1 MDEMDYYHDYF
12 GEFGGKYVAET
23 LRTPL
28 DELEAAFIANMA
40 DPDFQAELS
49 ILYRDFAGRPT
60 PLYHAENASRELGGA
75 QVYIKL
81 EGLANTG
88 AHKINNVL
96 GQTLLAK
103 RMGKSRIIAETG
115 AGQHGLATAAVCAK
129 LGLECRV
136 YMGQVDI
143 IRQRPNVF
151 WMEQFGAEVVPV
163 KTGSQT
169 LKDAINE
176 ALRDWASSFED
187 THYLIGSALGPSPY
201 PDMAREFQSVVGR
214 EVREQAAARNLNVKV
229 LIACVG
235 GGSNAIGFF
244 APFLREPA
252 PRLVGVE
259 AGGRG
264 FTPGNHASRMAGRGK
279 RGIVHGYKSL
289 FLLDDDGQVQATH
302 SISAGLDYPG
312 IGPQLADLGM
322 KGRIEFTTASDQEA
336 LHAFRFFARLEGL
349 IFSLEPAHA
358 GATVRRIAPEYGKD
372 EAIIVN
378 MSGRGDKDLFILA
391 PQLDRDNWLSFL
403 SSEVVSHSLPES
415 KG

>member
-1 MDEMDYYHDYF
+1 MEYYHDFF

-23 LRTPL
+23 LRAPL
-28 DELEAAFIANMA
+28 DDLEAAFLANMVDPAFRA
-40 DPDFQAELS
+40 DLDL
-49 ILYRDFAGRPT
+49 LYRDFAGRPT
-60 PLYHAENASRELGGA
+60 PLYHAERSSRDLGGA
-75 QVYIKL
+75 QIYIKL

-103 RMGKSRIIAETG
+103 RMGKTRIIAETG

-151 WMEQFGAEVVPV
+151 WMEVFGAEVVPV
-163 KTGSQT
+163 KSGSQT

-176 ALRDWASSFED
+176 ALRDWASSFET

-214 EVREQAAARNLNVKV
+214 EIREQAGARNLNLKV
-229 LIACVG
+229 LLACVG

-244 APFLREPA
+244 APFLERST

-264 FTPGNHASRMAGRGK
+264 FSPGNHASRMAGRGK
-279 RGIVHGYKSL
+279 KGIVHGYKSL
-289 FLLDDDGQVQATH
+289 FLLDDDGQVQPTH

-312 IGPQLADLGM
+312 IGPQLADLGTR
-322 KGRIEFTTASDQEA
+322 GRIDFTTASDGEA
-336 LHAFRFFARLEGL
+336 LDAFRFFARREGL
-349 IFSLEPAHA
+349 IFALESAHA
-358 GATVRRIAPEYGKD
+358 AAAVCRIAPEYGKD

-391 PQLDRDNWLSFL
+391 PRLDRDNWLAFL
-403 SSEVVSHSLPES
+403 SSEVASHGAQKKER
-415 KG
+415 

>member
-1 MDEMDYYHDYF
+1 MDTYHDYF

-23 LRTPL
+23 LRAPL
-28 DELEAAFIANMA
+28 EELEAAFLSCMA
-40 DPDFQAELS
+40 DPGFQDELG

-60 PLYHAENASRELGGA
+60 PLYHAENASRNLGGA

-96 GQTLLAK
+96 GQVLLAK
-103 RMGKSRIIAETG
+103 RMGKTRIIAETG

-129 LGLECRV
+129 MGLECRV

-143 IRQRPNVF
+143 IRQHPNVF
-151 WMEQFGAEVVPV
+151 WMEQFGAKVVPV
-163 KTGSQT
+163 LTGSQT

-176 ALRDWASSFED
+176 ALRDWASSFEN

-214 EVREQAAARNLNVKV
+214 EVMEQAASRNLNVKALV
-229 LIACVG
+229 ACVG

-244 APFLREPA
+244 APFLEKPA

-264 FTPGNHASRMAGRGK
+264 FAPGNHAARMGGRGK
-279 RGIVHGYKSL
+279 KGIVHGYKSL
-289 FLLDDDGQVQATH
+289 FLLDDDGQVQPTH

-312 IGPQLADLGM
+312 IGPQLASLGS
-322 KGRIEFTTASDQEA
+322 KGRIEFTTASDAEA
-336 LHAFRFFARLEGL
+336 LEAVRFFARMEGL
-349 IFSLEPAHA
+349 IFALEPAHA
-358 GATVRRIAPEYGKD
+358 GAAVRRIAPEYGKD
-372 EAIIVN
+372 EAIIIN

-391 PQLDRDNWLSFL
+391 PSLDRDNWLSFL
-403 SSEVVSHSLPES
+403 ANEVTTHSRTKRER
-415 KG
+415 

>member
-1 MDEMDYYHDYF
+1 MDYYHDYF

-23 LRTPL
+23 LRIPL
-28 DELEAAFIANMA
+28 EELEAAFLASMA
-40 DPDFQAELS
+40 DPGFQTQLD
-49 ILYRDFAGRPT
+49 LLHRDFVGRPT
-60 PLYHAENASRELGGA
+60 PLYYAENASRKLKGA
-75 QVYIKL
+75 QIYIKL

-103 RMGKSRIIAETG
+103 RMGKNRIIAETG

-163 KTGSQT
+163 STGSQT

-176 ALRDWASSFED
+176 ALRDWASSFES

-214 EVREQAAARNLNVKV
+214 EVQEQVAARKLNVKA

-244 APFLREPA
+244 APFLEQPI

-264 FTPGNHASRMAGRGK
+264 LTPGNHASRMAGRGK
-279 RGIVHGYKSL
+279 QGSVHGYKSL
-289 FLLDDDGQVQATH
+289 FLLDDDGQVQPTH

-312 IGPQLADLGM
+312 IGPQLAYLGT
-322 KGRIEFTTASDQEA
+322 KGRIDFTTASDAEA
-336 LHAFRFFARLEGL
+336 LEAVGFFARTEGL
-349 IFSLEPAHA
+349 MFALEPAHA
-358 GATVRRIAPEYGKD
+358 GAAVRRIAPEYGKD
-372 EAIIVN
+372 EAVVVN

-391 PQLDRDNWLSFL
+391 PQLDRDNWLTFL
-403 SSEVVSHSLPES
+403 ANEVAAHSRPQR
-415 KG
+415 GR